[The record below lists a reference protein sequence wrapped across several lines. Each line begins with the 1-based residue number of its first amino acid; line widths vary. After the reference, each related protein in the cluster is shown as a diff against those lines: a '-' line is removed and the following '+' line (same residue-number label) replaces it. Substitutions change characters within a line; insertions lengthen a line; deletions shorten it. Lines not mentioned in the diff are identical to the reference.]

1 LRERALDYP
10 PFRAVTAS
18 SGGWA
23 YPLSIGTSRT
33 ATERRGRTRRR
44 RRPPAPAGA
53 RTLRL
58 VAGAACL
65 VAALSLASAA
75 HAQDAEAIVG
85 LRLDGVVD
93 PFIADHLRGQIEQ
106 AQIDDAPAV
115 LLTIDTPGGLG
126 SSMREITQAIMGSD
140 VPVIGYVSPEGA
152 RAASAGAFVLLSCPV
167 AAMAP
172 GTNVGAATPVGI
184 SGVVENEKATND
196 AAASIYSI
204 ADTYG
209 RNAELAETFVTDAAS
224 ISAQEA
230 LDENVIDVIAPSTD
244 VLLGDL
250 AGTTVTLA
258 DGSTVTLPQDLAERP
273 IDERSMSPLVGFLHE
288 LFDPNLAFLFFWLG
302 LALIV
307 LELLV
312 PGHIFSGTVGTI
324 LLIIAVV
331 SFGLLP
337 VRLAGIL
344 LLIAAVALLLVE
356 LSAPGLG
363 VWGIAGIVCLV
374 LGGVFLFNGSGGV
387 HVSPVVIALVAIGA
401 ALFFGIAVSK
411 VLQIRKLPAA
421 QGPDVIVGREGVVVG
436 DGIGPDGGV
445 VRVAAE
451 EWRARS
457 DAAPLPGGTPVTVT
471 ALDGLVL
478 TVEPLPH
485 EDATAAVPTPAT
497 EGGNDR

>member
-1 LRERALDYP
+1 
-10 PFRAVTAS
+10 
-18 SGGWA
+18 
-23 YPLSIGTSRT
+23 
-33 ATERRGRTRRR
+33 
-44 RRPPAPAGA
+44 
-53 RTLRL
+53 
-58 VAGAACL
+58 
-65 VAALSLASAA
+65 
-75 HAQDAEAIVG
+75 VG

-106 AQIDDAPAV
+106 AQVDDAPAI
-115 LLTIDTPGGLG
+115 LLTIDTPGGLS
-126 SSMREITQAIMGSD
+126 SSMREITQAILGSD

-196 AAASIYSI
+196 AAASIYTI
-204 ADTYG
+204 AESYG

-224 ISAQEA
+224 ISAQQA
-230 LDENVIDVIAPSTD
+230 LEGNVIDLIAPSTEA
-244 VLLGDL
+244 LLGEL
-250 AGTTVTLA
+250 AGTTVTFA
-258 DGSTVTLPQDLAERP
+258 DGSTTTLPDELADLP
-273 IDERSMSPLVGFLHE
+273 IDERTMSPLVGFLHT

-312 PGHIFSGTVGTI
+312 PGHIFSGTIGTL

-344 LLIAAVALLLVE
+344 LLIAAVVLLLVE

-363 VWGIAGIVCLV
+363 IWGLAGIVCLV
-374 LGGVFLFNGSGGV
+374 LGGVFLFNGAGGV
-387 HVSPVVIALVAIGA
+387 QVSPALIGAVAIGA
-401 ALFFGIAVSK
+401 ALFFGIAVAK
-411 VLQIRKLPAA
+411 LLQIRHLPPA
-421 QGPDVIVGREGVVVG
+421 QGPGVIIGKEGVVLG
-436 DGIGPDGGV
+436 DGFGPDGGV

-457 DAAPLPGGTPVTVT
+457 DAGALAGGTHVTVT
-471 ALDGLVL
+471 AIDGLVL
-478 TVEPLPH
+478 TVDPVHE
-485 EDATAAVPTPAT
+485 EDAPAGIPTPVT

>member
-1 LRERALDYP
+1 L
-10 PFRAVTAS
+10 
-18 SGGWA
+18 
-23 YPLSIGTSRT
+23 I
-33 ATERRGRTRRR
+33 
-44 RRPPAPAGA
+44 
-53 RTLRL
+53 
-58 VAGAACL
+58 CL
-65 VAALSLASAA
+65 AAALSLASVAR
-75 HAQDAEAIVG
+75 AQEADPIVG
-85 LRLDGVVD
+85 LRLEGVVD
-93 PFIADHLRGQIEQ
+93 PFVADHLRGEIEQ

-126 SSMREITQAIMGSD
+126 SSMREITQAILGSD

-152 RAASAGAFVLLSCPV
+152 RAASAGAFILLSCPV

-172 GTNVGAATPVGI
+172 GTNVGAATPVGV
-184 SGVVENEKATND
+184 SGIVETEKVTND
-196 AAASIYSI
+196 AIASIRSIAETYDRNADVAASFVSDAESI
-204 ADTYG
+204 TAT
-209 RNAELAETFVTDAAS
+209 
-224 ISAQEA
+224 EA
-230 LDENVIDVIAPSTD
+230 LDQDVIDLVAPSTEA
-244 VLLGDL
+244 LLGEL
-250 AGTTVTLA
+250 AGSTVTLA
-258 DGSTVTLPQDLAERP
+258 DGSTVTLPDDLEDRP
-273 IDERSMSPLVGFLHE
+273 IDERSMSPLVGFLHQ

-324 LLIIAVV
+324 LLIIAIV

-344 LLIAAVALLLVE
+344 LLIAAVALLLAE

-374 LGGVFLFNGSGGV
+374 LGGVFLYNGSGGV
-387 HVSPVVIALVAIGA
+387 HVSPGVIALVAIGA

-421 QGPDVIVGREGVVVG
+421 QGPDVIIGKEGVVVG
-436 DGIGPDGGV
+436 GGIGPDGGV

-451 EWRARS
+451 EWRART
-457 DAAPLPGGTPVTVT
+457 DAGPLPGGTHVTVT

-478 TVEPLPH
+478 TVEPLPL
-485 EDATAAVPTPAT
+485 EDAPAEVPTPAT

>member
-1 LRERALDYP
+1 MRRRSPA
-10 PFRAVTAS
+10 R
-18 SGGWA
+18 
-23 YPLSIGTSRT
+23 TS
-33 ATERRGRTRRR
+33 AGTRRLR
-44 RRPPAPAGA
+44 IAFGLLGLAAGM
-53 RTLRL
+53 LMS
-58 VAGAACL
+58 GAAR
-65 VAALSLASAA
+65 
-75 HAQDAEAIVG
+75 AQDGAQIVG
-85 LRLDGVVD
+85 LRLEGVVD

-106 AQIDDAPAV
+106 AQVDDAPAV
-115 LLTIDTPGGLG
+115 LLTIDTPGGLS
-126 SSMREITQAIMGSD
+126 SSMREITQAILGSD

-209 RNAELAETFVTDAAS
+209 RNAELAETFVTEAAS
-224 ISAQEA
+224 ISAQQA
-230 LDENVIDVIAPSTD
+230 LDEDVVDLIAPSTEA
-244 VLLGDL
+244 LLTDL

-258 DGSTVTLPQDLAERP
+258 DGSTVTLPSDMARLP
-273 IDERSMSPLVGFLHE
+273 IDERSMSPLVGFLHQ

-312 PGHIFSGTVGTI
+312 PGHIFSGTVGT
-324 LLIIAVV
+324 LMLIVAVV

-344 LLIAAVALLLVE
+344 LLIAAVVLLLIE

-363 VWGIAGIVCLV
+363 VFGFAGIVCLV
-374 LGGVFLFNGSGGV
+374 LGGLFLFNGAGGV
-387 HVSPVVIALVAIGA
+387 HVSPALIGAVAVGA
-401 ALFFGIAVSK
+401 ALFFGIAVAK
-411 VLQIRKLPAA
+411 LIQIRKLPVA
-421 QGPDVIVGREGVVVG
+421 QGPEMILGKRGVVVG
-436 DGIGPDGGV
+436 DGFGPDGGV

-457 DAAPLPGGTPVTVT
+457 DAGALPGGTRITV
-471 ALDGLVL
+471 AAIDGLVL
-478 TVEPLPH
+478 TVEPIPH
-485 EDATAAVPTPAT
+485 EDDDQAAAPTPAT